1 MVRFI
6 FIDCRYNF
14 EISFLAF
21 LFTADYKS
29 VFDMLIFKNTTIIVY
44 KSSCIWKENIQNAHL
59 FTTQHEF
66 IYGNTKDDKDFM
78 CIDTFF
84 NDKKRC
90 TFILFKFQIV
100 WCVNCRAHTSI
111 QNFSSFPLHEKM
123 IYCVLTENKSFKR
136 KLKKRL
142 ILNFHCLYSS
152 TWASY

>member
-6 FIDCRYNF
+6 FIDCRYKF

-84 NDKKRC
+84 NSKKRC

-111 QNFSSFPLHEKM
+111 QKFSSFLLHEKWS
-123 IYCVLTENKSFKR
+123 IVYTRKIKVLKGNWKNDLF
-136 KLKKRL
+136 
-142 ILNFHCLYSS
+142 
-152 TWASY
+152 